1 LEDGSVCPLDPS
13 ERKRVRL
20 QAALVMLNSLV
31 VGIILTATAILT
43 GMFVEAKVW

>member
-1 LEDGSVCPLDPS
+1 MCPLDPS

-31 VGIILTATAILT
+31 VGVILTIAAILT
-43 GMFVEAKVW
+43 GMFFEAKVW